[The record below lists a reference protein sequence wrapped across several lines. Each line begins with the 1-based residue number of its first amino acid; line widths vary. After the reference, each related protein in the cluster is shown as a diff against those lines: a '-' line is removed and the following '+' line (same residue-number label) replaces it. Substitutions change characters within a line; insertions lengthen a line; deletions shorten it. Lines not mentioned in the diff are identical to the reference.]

1 MTKNSAG
8 FQGYPQRAGHVVRT
22 QRYMIKRQTVMRTSL
37 DCRTLAMGVGGG
49 ALRGRG
55 RGAKVANNFNL

>member
-49 ALRGRG
+49 VEREG